1 MANMVILTGRLGKDP
16 ELRYTRKGT
25 PVANFS
31 MATASKWVKDG
42 EPKEKTEW
50 HLVEAWGKRGETLE
64 KYLGKGDR
72 VYIEGS
78 LHTSPWE
85 PAKGVTA
92 YKTVVRV
99 DGFEFLTPKK
109 AKKKD

>member
-1 MANMVILTGRLGKDP
+1 MANLVILTGRLGKDP
-16 ELRYTRKGT
+16 ELKFTRQGT

-31 MATASKWVKDG
+31 MATSSKWQKGG
-42 EPKEKTEW
+42 EPKEQTEW
-50 HLVEAWGKRGETLE
+50 HLIEAWDKKGETMA
-64 KYLGKGDR
+64 KYLTKGDM
-72 VYIEGS
+72 VYIEGN
-78 LHTSPWE
+78 LHTSQWE

-99 DGFEFLTPKK
+99 DTFEFLTPKK